1 MATTLLTAA
10 TDLHAHT
17 STYCDLKT
25 VSQQRDQIAGSV
37 NVSPTVEA
45 MRGRALCSDDDGG
58 ARGYMDTRHMPLQC
72 IDSRN
77 TTTSL

>member
-37 NVSPTVEA
+37 NVSPTVGA
-45 MRGRALCSDDDGG
+45 RRGRALCSDDGG
-58 ARGYMDTRHMPLQC
+58 ARGYMDTRHMPYQG
-72 IDSRN
+72 INSRS
-77 TTTSL
+77 TTTSQ